1 MFCTYDRRPRGERT
15 KPLDFSG
22 LSGGGEFQAIFDL
35 EDQSGV
41 EIYTGEIE
49 YSN

>member
-1 MFCTYDRRPRGERT
+1 MAEWTGPWTVKKGTD
-15 KPLDFSG
+15 DFSG
-22 LSGGGEFQAIFDL
+22 LSGGGEFQAVFDL

-49 YSN
+49 HSN